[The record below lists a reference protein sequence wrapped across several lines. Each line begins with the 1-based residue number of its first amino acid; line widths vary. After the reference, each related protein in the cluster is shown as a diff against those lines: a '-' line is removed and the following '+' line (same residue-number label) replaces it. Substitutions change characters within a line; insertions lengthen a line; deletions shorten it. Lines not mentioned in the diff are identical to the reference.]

1 MGDGDEADH
10 AGIVAGLYQRTA
22 AAGTGAMLGL
32 GIGDPT
38 GVIAGASF
46 GILLEPLA
54 AKVWGE
60 LRGDGKA
67 TRSLLRRKP

>member
-1 MGDGDEADH
+1 MSDGDEDDH
-10 AGIVAGLYQRTA
+10 AGTLADLYQRTA

-32 GIGDPT
+32 GIGGPA

-46 GILLEPLA
+46 GVPLEPLA
-54 AKVWGE
+54 AKVWYE
-60 LRGDGKA
+60 LPGDGKA